1 MILPPRTR
9 RKEIFA
15 IILANIFPE
24 IVLKVEI
31 TIYIYKFSY
40 FNAKLFEANIHLFI
54 NVQIFVVAA

>member
-9 RKEIFA
+9 RNEIFA

-31 TIYIYKFSY
+31 TRYIYKFSY
-40 FNAKLFEANIHLFI
+40 FNAKLFEANILLFI